1 MRRAEEGPPGSW
13 ARKWAQSPP
22 PGLPT
27 HSVWNTGVPQN
38 VRTHRLARWPRLW
51 SHRPGCHCSPPAQVL
66 PVFIAVAAGVGPW
79 SGCKG
84 EARRLLL
91 PDCQALSTGS
101 QELGRGSCL
110 HLLADVLVHSHEHDR
125 SWGSGRQV
133 YFKEPQMEHTFRK
146 QPRHHRHL
154 GLGPSLSFPS
164 GSDGKESACNTGDPG
179 SIPGLGR
186 SPGEGN
192 GNPLQYACLENPM
205 DRRAW
210 RATVHGVAKS
220 QTQVSD

>member
-1 MRRAEEGPPGSW
+1 M
-13 ARKWAQSPP
+13 
-22 PGLPT
+22 
-27 HSVWNTGVPQN
+27 
-38 VRTHRLARWPRLW
+38 
-51 SHRPGCHCSPPAQVL
+51 C
-66 PVFIAVAAGVGPW
+66 IAVAAGVGSW

-91 PDCQALSTGS
+91 PDCQALSMGS

-110 HLLADVLVHSHEHDR
+110 HLLADILIHSQEHNR
-125 SWGSGRQV
+125 SWGSGRQA

-146 QPRHHRHL
+146 QPQNHGHL

-164 GSDGKESACNTGDPG
+164 GSDGKESACNTGEPG

-192 GNPLQYACLENPM
+192 GNLLQYSCLENPM
-205 DRRAW
+205 DRGAW
-210 RATVHGVAKS
+210 WAPVHGVIRVRHDLVIIPN
-220 QTQVSD
+220 QIFVFQNVVLF